1 MFALI
6 LIEDTSVAD
15 LVLRDLQESGISA
28 ISYRDPIKV
37 IDHIAEIKPDVLIIR
52 QKDFPL
58 HIPLIA
64 AMVRFSESLQHC
76 SIVVIGDEVPSFM
89 QCWQITEEK
98 LQKDAGSLA
107 RLVFSGAVSPGHRG
121 SRLVA
126 KAQRMVKE

>member
-1 MFALI
+1 MLVLI
-6 LIEDTSVAD
+6 LIEDTLVAD

-28 ISYRDPIKV
+28 LSYRDPIKV
-37 IDHIAEIKPDVLIIR
+37 IDHVAEIKPDAIIIR

-58 HIPLIA
+58 HTPLIA

-76 SIVVIGDEVPSFM
+76 RIIVIGDKVPSFM
-89 QCWQITEEK
+89 QCSQIIEEK
-98 LQKDAGSLA
+98 LQKDATSIAPLI
-107 RLVFSGAVSPGHRG
+107 FSGAISHRG